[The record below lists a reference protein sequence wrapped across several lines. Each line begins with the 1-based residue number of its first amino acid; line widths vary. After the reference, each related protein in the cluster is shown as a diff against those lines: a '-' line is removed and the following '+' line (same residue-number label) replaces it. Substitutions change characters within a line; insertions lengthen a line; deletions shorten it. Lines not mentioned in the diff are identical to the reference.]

1 MKGVPGTL
9 QEGGAAFD
17 PTHWSAVLLTA
28 QSQSPEAAHAALTSL
43 CQTYWPP
50 LYTFLRRRGRS
61 PSDAQ
66 DLTQAFFAHLIE
78 RKTLAHADPEKGQL
92 RTFLLGSLQHFLA
105 NEYDRAHAL
114 KRGGGHQI
122 VSLDDQLMEAEAA
135 LGSVVRGDE
144 SSGYDRHW
152 AANLVSRAWEELHRA
167 LVAEGKGELV
177 EALKPFVV
185 GGLAAH
191 PSQEDVAAGLRMPI
205 ATFRNTLWRMRQ
217 RYRESVRA
225 EVART
230 VSDASEIDEE
240 MRYLLHV
247 LLS

>member
-9 QEGGAAFD
+9 QEGGAAFA
-17 PTHWSAVLLTA
+17 PTHWSVVLLTA
-28 QSQSPEAAHAALTSL
+28 QSQSPEAAHAALTSF
-43 CQTYWPP
+43 CQAYWPP

-61 PSDAQ
+61 PGDAQ

-78 RKTLAHADPEKGQL
+78 RNTLAHADPTKGQL

-122 VSLDDQLMEAEAA
+122 ISLDDQLVEAEAA

-152 AANLVSRAWEELHRA
+152 AANLIGRAWEQLHRA
-167 LVAEGKGELV
+167 LVAEGKAELV
-177 EALKPFVV
+177 EALKPFIV
-185 GGLAAH
+185 GGTSV
-191 PSQEDVAAGLRMPI
+191 PPQEDVAAGLRLSI
-205 ATFRNTLWRMRQ
+205 ATFRNTLWRVRQ

-230 VSDASEIDEE
+230 VGDASEIDEE

>member
-1 MKGVPGTL
+1 M
-9 QEGGAAFD
+9 QEGGAAFA
-17 PTHWSAVLLTA
+17 PTHWSVVLLTA
-28 QSQSPEAAHAALTSL
+28 QSQSPEAAHAALTIL

-78 RKTLAHADPEKGQL
+78 RNTLAHANRNKGQL

-105 NEYDRAHAL
+105 NEHDRAQAF

-135 LGSVVRGDE
+135 LGSIVRGDE
-144 SSGYDRHW
+144 TCGYDRHW
-152 AANLVSRAWEELHRA
+152 AANLVGRAWEQLHRA
-167 LVAEGKGELV
+167 LVAEGKAELV
-177 EALKPFVV
+177 TALRPFVV
-185 GGLAAH
+185 GGSAA
-191 PSQEDVAAGLRMPI
+191 PSQEEAAASLRMPV
-205 ATFRNTLWRMRQ
+205 ATFRNTLWRVRQ

-230 VSDASEIDEE
+230 VGDASEIDGE